1 MRHRLVRAVTGAVGA
16 GILVWG
22 VTACGTSTSEKT
34 DGGGDAQPAKAAATG
49 TPSPAASAGAAPGSA
64 AKAAGSIGGDGT
76 PCRLPVSFDL
86 AQDWKPKAVT
96 HAEDDQFAALFKQGG
111 LTLAC
116 EIDAKPAG
124 NMGFLRVWVADKP
137 AGPGD
142 ARKVLESFMGGEKA
156 KGAPVYS
163 EVRAGEGGTALPAVE
178 AVYETAPLDEAK
190 KEGAFAV
197 VTPGG
202 AAVVVHLGGLD
213 SAEHEAMQPAY
224 RLARQSLKPGS

>member
-1 MRHRLVRAVTGAVGA
+1 MRRRLVRAVTGVVGA
-16 GILVWG
+16 GILAVG
-22 VTACGTSTSEKT
+22 VAACAASPSQNA

-49 TPSPAASAGAAPGSA
+49 TPSPAASAGDAAGSA
-64 AKAAGSIGGDGT
+64 ARAAGSIGGDGT

-96 HAEDDQFAALFKQGG
+96 HAEDDRFAALFKQGG

-124 NMGFLRVWVADKP
+124 NTGFLRVWVADKP
-137 AGPGD
+137 AGAGD
-142 ARKVLESFMGGEKA
+142 ARKVLESFMSGERT

-163 EVRAGEGGTALPAVE
+163 EVRAGEGGAALPAVE
-178 AVYETAPLDEAK
+178 AAYETAPLDEAK
-190 KEGAFAV
+190 KESAFAV

-202 AAVVVHLGGLD
+202 ASVVVHLGGLD
-213 SAEHEAMQPAY
+213 TAEHEAMQPAY

>member
-1 MRHRLVRAVTGAVGA
+1 MRRELARAVTGVVGA
-16 GILVWG
+16 GVLLAG
-22 VTACGTSTSEKT
+22 VTACASSKSEKAA
-34 DGGGDAQPAKAAATG
+34 GGGDAQPAQAAATG
-49 TPSPAASAGAAPGSA
+49 TPNPAAGAGAAA
-64 AKAAGSIGGDGT
+64 EAAGSIGGDGT

-86 AQDWKPKAVT
+86 VQDWRPKAVT
-96 HAEDDQFAALFKQGG
+96 HAEDDRFAALFKQGG
-111 LTLAC
+111 MTLAC

-124 NMGFLRVWVADKP
+124 NIGFLRVWTADEP

-142 ARKVLESFMGGEKA
+142 ARKVLESFMAGEKT
-156 KGAPVYS
+156 KGAPAYT
-163 EVRAGEGGTALPAVE
+163 EVRAGTGSAALPAVE
-178 AVYETAPLDEAK
+178 AAYETAPLDEAK
-190 KEGAFAV
+190 KESAFAV